1 MDKIERN
8 IIEVK
13 HLKKYFGQ
21 VKAVDDISFCVKE
34 GELFAFLGLN
44 GAGKSTTINVIAGIS
59 TKDSGTISIDGID
72 IDNHTDETK
81 TKVGIVFQNSCLDKK
96 LTAYDNLRLKAALY
110 GIRGKAFEDR
120 LEELADLLELKPLL
134 KKSLEKMSGGQR
146 RRIDIARALIHKP
159 KILILDEPTT
169 GLDPQTRIRV
179 WSCLNTL
186 KDHKEVTIFLT
197 THYMEEAA
205 NADFVVI
212 LDSGHIVADDL
223 PNHLKN
229 KYAHDFIKIYDKSD
243 ELIRVLKEEK
253 MKFEEKDDFIRIEV
267 KNVEQGKEFIIAHAD
282 LFKDVELLKG
292 TMDEVFL
299 NVTGKVL
306 TGGSANE

>member
-110 GIRGKAFEDR
+110 GIKGKAFEDR

-169 GLDPQTRIRV
+169 GLDPQTRIMV

>member
-1 MDKIERN
+1 MNKIERN

-110 GIRGKAFEDR
+110 GIKGKAFEDR

-169 GLDPQTRIRV
+169 GLDPQTRIMV

-212 LDSGHIVADDL
+212 LDSGHIVADGL

-243 ELIRVLKEEK
+243 ELIRILKEEK

>member
-110 GIRGKAFEDR
+110 GIKGKAFEDR

-169 GLDPQTRIRV
+169 GLDPQTRIMV

-212 LDSGHIVADDL
+212 LDSGHIVADGL